1 MRFEVDRPSSSNIL
15 KERIAIEAEEGN
27 MNGLRKLV
35 KKMKTSQKDAFK
47 KEYGNLLSLLEVE
60 VQTSAITILAQY
72 YDPPLRCFTF
82 RDFQLVPTVEEF
94 EQILNIPLEGKTPYN
109 YLGQYIPVLQLSRIM
124 KVHPMKLESK
134 FTIKGKVRG
143 LPQGYLKG
151 YLHRLAEEENW
162 ETFMDV
168 LALLL
173 YGIMLFP
180 NVKNFVDYAAMNAFV
195 GYKERCENP
204 VTAILAK
211 VYGTLNRCYELKGGK
226 MLCCLPVLY
235 MWFISRVS
243 EDALNTTC
251 PMDELLQCKP
261 NVKGANEW
269 AQLCASLNKEQIKW
283 CFPWQHRSHIIYHCG
298 RYPNVPLMGIRCC
311 INYNPVLAQ
320 RQFGRPMRG
329 SPTPASLAILQIYYE
344 EGTFVEVLHQVRNA
358 WGNIIRAEMDPRPWT
373 IDEGIPYS
381 HWIAERVRTVKLPF
395 ELTSPNLDYGK
406 QFHKAESEE
415 VKLLKAEFEQM
426 KLENI
431 KLTNNLQSLQHDYE
445 NLKQEGVENSEA
457 YEELLI
463 RQKQELVAAN
473 IELTLKDREY
483 GIIEISER
491 VTKQLCDQSQRD
503 KQKVLEEL
511 HKMHIRMD
519 DAEQQANAAVTKLK
533 KERWHRA
540 ESEKKH
546 QELMNQMKE
555 YIVEQ
560 ELVTEHWRRSF
571 SQLASLANEAIK
583 DVPKLLADAESALPI
598 FNPPEK
604 VETFLNYCKKLIR
617 EMKNVMAEAHDS

>member
-1 MRFEVDRPSSSNIL
+1 MEINMRFEVDRPSSSNIL

-35 KKMKTSQKDAFK
+35 KKMKSSQKDAFK
-47 KEYGNLLSLLEVE
+47 KEYGNLLSLLEVK
-60 VQTSAITILAQY
+60 VQTSAITTLAQY

-82 RDFQLVPTVEEF
+82 QDFQLVPTVEEF
-94 EQILNIPLEGKTPYN
+94 EQILNIPLEGKAPYN
-109 YLGQYIPVLQLSRIM
+109 YLGQYVPILQLSRVM

-173 YGIMLFP
+173 YGVMLFP

-204 VTAILAK
+204 VTAVLA
-211 VYGTLNRCYELKGGK
+211 E
-226 MLCCLPVLY
+226 
-235 MWFISRVS
+235 
-243 EDALNTTC
+243 
-251 PMDELLQCKP
+251 CKS
-261 NVKGANEW
+261 NLKGANEW
-269 AQLCASLNKEQIKW
+269 AQLCASLNEDQIKW
-283 CFPWQHRSHIIYHCG
+283 CVPWQRRSQIIYHCG

-320 RQFGRPMRG
+320 RQFGHPMRG

-519 DAEQQANAAVTKLK
+519 DAEQ
-533 KERWHRA
+533 
-540 ESEKKH
+540 
-546 QELMNQMKE
+546 
-555 YIVEQ
+555 
-560 ELVTEHWRRSF
+560 
-571 SQLASLANEAIK
+571 
-583 DVPKLLADAESALPI
+583 
-598 FNPPEK
+598 
-604 VETFLNYCKKLIR
+604 
-617 EMKNVMAEAHDS
+617 